1 MQKIKILNKD
11 EKASSNA
18 NVFALPNG
26 QRLAFELDNHFLEEK
41 YYMQYSKN
49 IKT

>member
-26 QRLAFELDNHFLEEK
+26 QRLAFELDNHFFGRGFVLR
-41 YYMQYSKN
+41 SFFFDV
-49 IKT
+49 

>member
-18 NVFALPNG
+18 NVFALPNDE
-26 QRLAFELDNHFLEEK
+26 AYHP
-41 YYMQYSKN
+41 SK
-49 IKT
+49 

>member
-18 NVFALPNG
+18 NVIAL
-26 QRLAFELDNHFLEEK
+26 LKVYSLTFEP
-41 YYMQYSKN
+41 
-49 IKT
+49 